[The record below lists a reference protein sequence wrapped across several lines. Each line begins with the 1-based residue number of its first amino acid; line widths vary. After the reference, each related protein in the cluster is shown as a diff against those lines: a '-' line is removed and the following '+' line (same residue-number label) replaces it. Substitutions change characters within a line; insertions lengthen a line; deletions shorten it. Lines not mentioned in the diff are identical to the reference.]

1 MPRISGSTQ
10 GEGIQAVLLALRVLE
25 HMAQHR
31 GAVGVTELAQAFA
44 TTKSR
49 IYRHLQTLMEGGY
62 VIQEEDGDRYLVSAR
77 LMAMGEAV
85 SENFDLSVA
94 ARPALK
100 DLRDALGHSVAVSL
114 SEEDGVRIIAVL
126 RGGSNVEI
134 GVKPGSLLPFH
145 CSSQGKLALAFDNRS
160 VLDRTLATG
169 LTANTPMT
177 ITDPSELEAELARIR
192 ACGWSTSANQT
203 VLGLNALAA
212 PIFGALAQYVG
223 AIAIVDSVQ
232 FISDD
237 PRREQID
244 RVLAA
249 AARVSET
256 LGYRA
261 AS

>member
-1 MPRISGSTQ
+1 MPRISGSYH
-10 GEGIQAVLLALRVLE
+10 GEGIQAVLLAFRILE

-31 GAVGVTELAQAFA
+31 GAVGVTELALGFA

-49 IYRHLQTLMEGGY
+49 IHRHLQTLMEGGY
-62 VIQEEDGDRYLVSAR
+62 VIQDEGSDRYRVSAR

-94 ARPALK
+94 ARPVLNE
-100 DLRDALGHSVAVSL
+100 LRMALGHSVAVSV
-114 SEEDGVRIIAVL
+114 SEGEGVRIVAVL
-126 RGGSNVEI
+126 RGGSSAEI

-145 CSSQGKLALAFDNRS
+145 SSAQGKLALAFG
-160 VLDRTLATG
+160 DREIHERLLARG
-169 LTANTPMT
+169 LTASTPKT
-177 ITDPSELEAELARIR
+177 IVDPNALATDLSAIKAR
-192 ACGWSTSANQT
+192 GWATSADQT

-212 PIFGALAQYVG
+212 PIFSAVGQYAG

-232 FISDD
+232 FISDQ
-237 PRREQID
+237 PQREQID